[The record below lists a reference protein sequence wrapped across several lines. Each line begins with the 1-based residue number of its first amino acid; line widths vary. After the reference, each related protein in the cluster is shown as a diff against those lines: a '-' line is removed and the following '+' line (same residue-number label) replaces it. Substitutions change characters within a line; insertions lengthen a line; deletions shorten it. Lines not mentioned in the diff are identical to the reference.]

1 MSNVKSQFPSLRFDG
16 FAGNWQETSFGQ
28 ITQISSASRVHKH
41 EWKKSGVPFFRTSD
55 VVAHF
60 KSAENEKA
68 YISYE
73 LYTSLSRKSGRVK
86 KGDLL
91 VTGGGSVGI
100 PYLITSNTPLYFK
113 DADLLWIKNKNNS
126 GYFLYTYFMSP
137 MFRGYLDGIS
147 HIGTISHYTIS
158 QANSTPITIPTTL
171 DEQTKIGDFFQN
183 LDQQIKLHQDKHNKL
198 QQLKQ
203 AMLGKMFPKFG
214 AKVPQVR
221 FDGFNSDWEIKE
233 FQSVFVNI
241 RNNSLSRAELND
253 NTGIGMNVHYG
264 DVLVK
269 FGEILD
275 FTLEKVPFITNGG
288 AVEKMMPNRLQDGDV
303 VIADAAEDI
312 TVGKCC
318 EVNNLGDQLLFAGL
332 HTIAVRP
339 KKAFAPKYLGYFLNS
354 NLYHDQLLTLIQGT
368 KVSSISKSSIAETL
382 IYYPKD
388 TEEQAKIGEYFHK
401 FDRLIS
407 LQQQKINKLK
417 NIKQACLGKMFV

>member
-1 MSNVKSQFPSLRFDG
+1 MGKVTSLQPILRFSG
-16 FAGNWQETSFGQ
+16 FNGDWS
-28 ITQISSASRVHKH
+28 
-41 EWKKSGVPFFRTSD
+41 KKW
-55 VVAHF
+55 
-60 KSAENEKA
+60 
-68 YISYE
+68 
-73 LYTSLSRKSGRVK
+73 L
-86 KGDLL
+86 
-91 VTGGGSVGI
+91 GSVCSIGDVDHWMPQTVSEGI
-100 PYLITSNTPLYFK
+100 PYLMTGDFVGINELDFANAKLISETDYGRLSRKIKPEYGDILFARYASVGAVRYVNTHHKFQISYSCAILKKPSNYDSQFLFYNIQSPEFQKKVELEINTGSQRNIGIDSLKKIEVFFP
-113 DADLLWIKNKNNS
+113 NN
-126 GYFLYTYFMSP
+126 TV
-137 MFRGYLDGIS
+137 
-147 HIGTISHYTIS
+147 
-158 QANSTPITIPTTL
+158 
-171 DEQTKIGDFFQN
+171 EQTQIGDFFQS
-183 LDQQIKLHQDKHNKL
+183 LDQQIKLHQEKHNKL

-407 LQQQKINKLK
+407 FQQQRINKLK
-417 NIKQACLGKMFV
+417 NIKRACLRKMFV